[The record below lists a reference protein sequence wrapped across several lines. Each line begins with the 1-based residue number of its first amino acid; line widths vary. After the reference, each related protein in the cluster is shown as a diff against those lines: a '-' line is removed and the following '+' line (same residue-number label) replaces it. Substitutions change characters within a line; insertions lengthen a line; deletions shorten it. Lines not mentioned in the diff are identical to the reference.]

1 MVLER
6 MFNMLVILFCYGKG
20 RELHLTLH
28 CTVLNVSEII
38 NLATL
43 ETMACYSFYFWYL
56 HDTMHSV
63 GIE

>member
-6 MFNMLVILFCYGKG
+6 IFSILVILFCCGKG

-28 CTVLNVSEII
+28 SIVLNVSEII

-43 ETMACYSFYFWYL
+43 EIMACYSFYF
-56 HDTMHSV
+56 
-63 GIE
+63 